1 MLDFTDRQVV
11 ITGAASGIGAALA
24 SMALERGAEV
34 HALDVSPIA
43 TPATGSMR
51 IHRCDLGD
59 PGAIDITV
67 GGLPERIDA
76 LFNCAGIPN
85 GGRFS
90 GEEVMRVNWL
100 GLRHLTERALERM
113 GPDGAVVHI
122 ASTAGRDWAHR
133 AEELAELMATDGFA
147 DGLAWL
153 RHRPGLWGDGYAF
166 SKEAVQYYTMWR
178 AVQLLPTGIRMNS
191 ICPGV
196 TDTAIV
202 ADFRR
207 GLGDEVIDRARAMTG
222 RMARPDEMAPA
233 MLFLADPVCSSY
245 LTGVNLAIDRG
256 TGAARMT
263 DQDDPAAVWGRVGG

>member
-1 MLDFTDRQVV
+1 MLDFGNRRVV
-11 ITGAASGIGAALA
+11 VTGAASGIGAALA
-24 SMALERGAEV
+24 SMALGRGAEV

-43 TPATGSMR
+43 APATGSMS

-59 PGAIDITV
+59 PDAIEATV
-67 GGLPERIDA
+67 AGLPDRIDA

-90 GEEVMRVNWL
+90 GEEVLRVNWL
-100 GLRHLTERALERM
+100 GLRHLTEQVLGRM

-122 ASTAGRDWAHR
+122 ASTAGRDWAQR
-133 AEELAELMATDGFA
+133 AEELAELMAAGSFA
-147 DGLAWL
+147 EGLAWL
-153 RHRPGLWGDGYAF
+153 RARPGLWGDGYAF

-178 AVQLLPTGIRMNS
+178 AVQLLPSGVRMNS

-207 GLGDEVIDRARAMTG
+207 GLGDEVIDQARAMTG

-263 DQDDPAAVWGRVGG
+263 DQYDPAAVWGPTGR